1 MIRTSLITAIAL
13 AGTLPSLAEHSRG
26 VCGKDPVVMVV
37 NGVTRDRSRMTLYG
51 EALKA
56 SGLHERGGSYY
67 LNDPRALRVL
77 EGDRTKNHV
86 TLLIKFPSEC
96 AAIRFWKS
104 PVYQQKIMPLR
115 RDAGD
120 FTIELYRLLEVQGAI
135 PILLRPVTARVA

>member
-86 TLLIKFPSEC
+86 TLPIKFPSEC
-96 AAIRFWKS
+96 AAIRFRNS

>member
-13 AGTLPSLAEHSRG
+13 AGTPPSLAEHSRG

-77 EGDRTKNHV
+77 EADRTKNHV
-86 TLLIKFPSEC
+86 TLPIKFPSEC
-96 AAIRFWKS
+96 AAIRFWNS

>member
-37 NGVTRDRSRMTLYG
+37 NGVTRDRSRMALYG

-77 EGDRTKNHV
+77 EGNRTKNHV

-96 AAIRFWKS
+96 AAIRFWNS